1 MTSSAASDLPDIAAL
16 RAAAERLA
24 GRALVTPLLESP
36 LLNARLG
43 RRLLVKAE
51 TLQRTGSFKFRGAMN
66 AILQL
71 DEAQRRAGVVAY
83 SSGNHAQG
91 VAAAARL
98 LGVPATIVMP
108 ADAPAIKVANTR
120 GYGAEVVL
128 YNRWRESREAI
139 GARLAA
145 ERGASLIPPYDD
157 ARVIAG
163 QGTVGL
169 ELAVQARALGVA
181 LEALLVPASGGGLVT
196 GCALALAAE
205 SPATAVYTA
214 EPEAADD
221 WRRSL
226 AAGTRLAN
234 DPAARSICDALLAP
248 TPGEIPFALG
258 RKLLAGGVAV
268 SDAEVLAAIAAAFAD
283 LKLVVEPGGA
293 TALAAVLAGKLEA
306 RHRTIAVIAS
316 GGNVDREIF
325 LRALALDRAP
335 G

>member
-1 MTSSAASDLPDIAAL
+1 MISSAASDLPDIADI
-16 RAAAERLA
+16 RQAAERLA
-24 GRALVTPLLESP
+24 GRVVTTPLLEAP

-43 RRLLVKAE
+43 VRLLVKAE
-51 TLQRTGSFKFRGAMN
+51 MLQRTGSFKFRGAMN

-71 DEAQRRAGVVAY
+71 DERQRHAGVVAY

-91 VAAAARL
+91 VAAAAQL

-120 GYGAEVVL
+120 GYGAEIVL
-128 YNRWRESREAI
+128 YDRWRESREAI

-163 QGTVGL
+163 QGTIGI
-169 ELAVQARALGVA
+169 EIAAQARALGAA
-181 LEALLVPASGGGLVT
+181 LDALLVPASGGGLAT
-196 GCALALAAE
+196 GCALALAVE

-214 EPEAADD
+214 EPEVADD

-248 TPGEIPFALG
+248 MPGEITFALG
-258 RKLLAGGVAV
+258 RRLLAGGLAV
-268 SDAEVLAAIAAAFAD
+268 SDAEALRAIAVAFTD

-293 TALAAVLAGKLEA
+293 TALAAVLGGKLDA
-306 RHRTIAVIAS
+306 RHRTVAVIAS
-316 GGNVDREIF
+316 GGNVDREVF
-325 LRALALDRAP
+325 VRALAT